1 MLTQKELLKLA
12 KNFHVSPVGLSKT
25 ELIRKLQLCEGN
37 FDCYGRASEGMCDQ
51 PECLWRED
59 CLQDSAGLVACH

>member
-1 MLTQKELLKLA
+1 MMPQKQLLKMA
-12 KNFHVSPVGLSKT
+12 KKFNISPEGLSNV

-37 FDCYGRASEGMCDQ
+37 FDCYGRASEGVCDQ

-59 CLQDSAGLVACH
+59 CLLESVECV